1 MRRFVQ
7 VLLPSIALG
16 AFLARF
22 LYELDPLRWGF
33 LGGWPGTLLLIV
45 AVVVALSLVT
55 RRSPRLSLLPWLFL
69 LIYVLADEVDL
80 RWATILFTGT
90 TLLVVTLH
98 GRLARPRWF
107 DLALAVGVL
116 AIYLATLGDHAGRA
130 DTFEFQV
137 VAPQLGIAHPTG
149 YPLFIM
155 LGKLFSVLPLG
166 PMAVRL
172 NLASAVFATG
182 AIMLIYAASI
192 ALTRDRLISALAAL
206 ALAASGVFWS
216 QAVVAEVYTLNALFV
231 AVIVWL
237 LVRRVCGAAS
247 PARTGDS
254 GAGRDSSS
262 PPSTS
267 LRSAQAAPR
276 NDAVWPLALIL
287 GLALSHH
294 LTSVILIPP
303 VVLALLFSRP
313 QLTRKQ
319 WLIAFGCLLIGLTPW
334 LYIPLRWPALHDGAL
349 MPVSDWLGW
358 IFGQRFGGA
367 LDLSLW
373 NDGTRWGIIT
383 RIVVEQFGAAG
394 AILAALGLVV
404 LIKRAWRVALI
415 TLAAFA
421 GYVFYGLVYN
431 VPDVAVFIIPAFM
444 VMALW
449 LGVGA
454 SWLVGWWVSGLV
466 GVSGLLAALWQRR
479 ASHAANRR
487 IDDALSVQHAV
498 FPSPRSSFITRHSSL
513 FTLHASLS
521 ARYAFLLTYYPL
533 LITLLALLPLTLI
546 AGNWATVDQRGRDA
560 GLEAWGRYVLSLPIP
575 DRAAILADSEK
586 IAPLYYLQ
594 VTEQLRPD
602 LDILVLGDE
611 AAYRRE
617 LDQRLAA
624 GQPVYLAR
632 FLPNLPYR
640 LRSLGPLVEVSGEP
654 LMTEPNLEYRIDE
667 MFGNDVRLLGA
678 TAIPGDPYRITLF
691 WQAISAA
698 RANYHVRL
706 RLVDADDQVWWED
719 RGAHP
724 VSGYYPTGAWAQG
737 EVVPDYHEL
746 AIEPFVPAGTYDLE
760 VGLFTPFRDEGLSIG
775 GMGDWLR
782 VAAVTIA
789 PRDAPPLPRE
799 VRIAGHGV
807 ITSLDEPSEIAPGR
821 AGVLRFDSRDLPD
834 ATVHLSAGSEITST
848 VPRAAQTRL
857 VFRAPAAAGVYPL
870 MLSFDT
876 PVRCG
881 WLAPPTTTCSIGA
894 LTVAGEAGG
903 DALNFDN
910 QVLLIDAQIDRTAVN
925 PGGTLNVDL
934 TWRSLKTWPDNYTA
948 FVHLIGPDGRVHG
961 QVDQWPVQGT
971 LPTSSWT
978 AGQTVRDPY
987 SVVLPADAP
996 RGRYQV
1002 EVGWYLL
1009 ATLRRL
1015 SVLDAAGQPTD
1026 DKVII
1031 GEFDVP

>member
-1 MRRFVQ
+1 VRRFVQ

-22 LYELDPLRWGF
+22 LYELDPLRLSA
-33 LGGWPGTLLLIV
+33 LGSWPGTLTLMVMVSVSVSFI
-45 AVVVALSLVT
+45 T
-55 RRSPRLSLLPWLFL
+55 HRSSRLSLLPWLFL

-80 RWATILFTGT
+80 RQATILFTGT
-90 TLLVVTLH
+90 TLLVITLH
-98 GRLARPRWF
+98 GRLARLRWF
-107 DLALAVGVL
+107 DLALAAAVL
-116 AIYLATLGDHAGRA
+116 TIYLATLGDHVGRA

-231 AVIVWL
+231 AAVLLL
-237 LVRRVCGAAS
+237 LVRRV
-247 PARTGDS
+247 S
-254 GAGRDSSS
+254 GA
-262 PPSTS
+262 PSHS
-267 LRSAQAAPR
+267 L
-276 NDAVWPLALIL
+276 WPLALIL

-319 WLIAFGCLLIGLTPW
+319 WLITFGCLLIGLTPW

-349 MPVSDWLGW
+349 LPAGDWLGW

-367 LDLSLW
+367 LNLSLW
-373 NDGTRWGIIT
+373 NDSTRWGIIT
-383 RIVVEQFGAAG
+383 RIGVEQFGAAG
-394 AILAALGLVV
+394 AVLAALGLAV

-421 GYVFYGLVYN
+421 GYGFYGLVYN
-431 VPDVAVFIIPAFM
+431 VPDVAVFIIPAFL

-454 SWLVGWWVSGLV
+454 SWLVGWLVSVMV
-466 GVSGLLAALWQRR
+466 GASSVPAAIWQRR
-479 ASHAANRR
+479 VSQSADRR
-487 IDDALSVQHAV
+487 SDDTLITQHSV
-498 FPSPRSSFITRHSSL
+498 FPSPRASLDAVQSSL
-513 FTLHASLS
+513 FRLHASLS
-521 ARYAFLLTYYPL
+521 ARYSFLMTYYPL
-533 LITLLALLPLTLI
+533 LITLLALLPLSLI

-611 AAYRRE
+611 AAYRQA

-640 LRSLGPLVEVSGEP
+640 LRSLGPLVEVSGQP
-654 LMTEPNLEYRIDE
+654 LLTEPNPEYRIDE

-678 TAIPGDPYRITLF
+678 TAIRGDPYRITLF
-691 WQAISAA
+691 WQAISAT

-737 EVVPDYHEL
+737 EVVPDYHEMAL
-746 AIEPFVPAGTYDLE
+746 EPFVPAGTYDLE
-760 VGLFTPFRDEGLSIG
+760 VGLFAPFRDEGLSIG

-789 PRDAPPLPRE
+789 PRAAPPLPRA
-799 VRIAGHGV
+799 VRIAGLGV

-834 ATVHLSAGSEITST
+834 ATVRLWVGDEITST

-857 VFRAPAAAGVYPL
+857 VFHAPAAAGVYPL
-870 MLSFDT
+870 MLGFDT

-881 WLAPPTTTCSIGA
+881 WLAPPTTTCPIGS

-903 DALNFDN
+903 AAINFDN
-910 QVLLIDAQIDRTAVN
+910 QVLLIDAQIDRAAMN
-925 PGGTLNVDL
+925 PGETLKVDL
-934 TWRSLKTWPDNYTA
+934 RWRGLKTWPDNYTA

-971 LPTSSWT
+971 LPTSNWA

-987 SVVLPADAP
+987 SVVLPAEAP

-1015 SVLDAAGQPTD
+1015 SVLDAAGRPTD